1 MTHPW
6 LFAIGVLVEGLSI
19 AVFAVPDFVP
29 GLRRFVR
36 WLGPRARR
44 AENRARRLLRL
55 PGHPKVV
62 YAQAGVAVAA
72 GMSAKV
78 RVSVSE
84 GATPDEKIA
93 YLLRREQAAQDF
105 ADRLSERV
113 ESLSTKL
120 DTDVEALRVEFRD
133 HVGAELRFADEE
145 GRTRRQ
151 IGAFL
156 LVVGVV
162 CQAVAS
168 LL

>member
-72 GMSAKV
+72 GM
-78 RVSVSE
+78 SE